1 MKDGKGRRS
10 RRRRRNEE
18 ETQRAENL
26 KILNV
31 ENTGKYFTKNKIN
44 KINISFFFTKLF
56 NTDICLLV
64 S

>member
-44 KINISFFFTKLF
+44 ISFFFTKLF